1 MHLQAGAL
9 LKNGEYKI
17 EKVLG
22 QGGFGITYL
31 AEQTSLGRKVALKEF
46 FMEGLCN
53 RDADTSNVSVGSVGS
68 KKLVERFKQKFIK
81 EARMIA
87 SFDNS
92 HIISIHD
99 VFEENGTAYY
109 VMEYLGGKSLSAIV
123 NEQGI
128 MSETLAMKYIRQVAD
143 ALAEVHANNLLH
155 LDVKPANIM
164 LNKKGEAVLIDFGIS
179 KHYDE
184 AGNQTSSALIGTS
197 EGYAPI
203 EQYEAGALDSFT
215 PATDI
220 YALGAT
226 LFFLLTGTRP
236 PKASEVMN
244 YGLPE
249 LPSGVSASVRST
261 IETAMQPAIAK
272 RPQSIA
278 EFLCL
283 VESGKMQDESDGET
297 ELNGNE
303 KAASKREG
311 ENLFTHTASES
322 SFDEVKVENG
332 KLVADE
338 FHSIDVVE
346 VPDSA
351 DGNVIMSVSEESHS
365 ASPVIS
371 NVGEKSHSADAVI
384 SNESEKSNSAGI
396 EILPPYSR
404 QNDKDGNEE
413 VERKNEKEHSAGA
426 VISNESEK
434 SQKNKPGKS
443 LWLILLL
450 LLVAVAGA
458 WFLFG
463 GTGSGDA
470 PKRDTKKKQIVKK
483 DTPTPPVGEEQEQ
496 LAEKG
501 DSILDVNDHS
511 DTSDGTKIEDDKEDG
526 DRNISADQIT
536 DGNKVS
542 GSKAPTGSETD
553 IKGSGSTVASNN
565 NEEVNKVSDI
575 CFNVTDEVNKTV
587 EVAKGKYTGSIVIP
601 KTVVHNDVVYS
612 VTSIGKYAFSSCT
625 GLTSITIPNGV
636 TSIGVG
642 AFNAC
647 SGLTSIIVDKN
658 NPKYDSRDN
667 CNAIIE
673 TKTNELIAGCKN
685 TVIPGNVTSIGEGA
699 FRGCSGLTSI
709 TIPNSVTS
717 IGVIAFEYCSGLT
730 SITIPNSVTSIG
742 EGAFFSC
749 SGLTSIIVD
758 KNNPKYDSR
767 DNCNAIIETKTNEL
781 IAGCKNTVIPGNV
794 TSIGDWAFLSCSGL
808 TSVTIPNSVKSI
820 GTCAF
825 DDCSGLT
832 SITIGN
838 SVTSIGNC
846 AFDDC
851 SGLTSIK
858 IPNSVTS
865 IGRSAFSGCSGLTS
879 IIVDKKNPKYDS
891 RNNCN
896 AIIETRTNEL
906 IVGCKNTVIPG
917 NVTSIGK
924 SAFWGCSGLTSI
936 TIPNSVTSIGV
947 IAFEYCSGLTSITI
961 PNSVTSIGEGAFS
974 RCSGLTSII
983 VDKNNPKYDSRNN
996 CNAIIETRTNEL
1008 IVGCKN
1014 TVIPG
1019 NVTSIGSAFFGCSGL
1034 TSITIPNSVTSIG
1047 TSAFYGCSGLTS
1059 VTIPNSVTSIGMS
1072 AFYGC
1077 TGLTSITI

>member
-1 MHLQAGAL
+1 MHLQAGSL
-9 LKNGEYKI
+9 LGGGKYKI

-53 RDADTSNVSVGSVGS
+53 RDVATSHVSVPSVGS

-109 VMEYLGGKSLSAIV
+109 VMEYLGGKSLSVIV

-297 ELNGNE
+297 VLNGNV

-322 SFDEVKVENG
+322 SFDEVKGENG

-346 VPDSA
+346 VLDSE
-351 DGNVIMSVSEESHS
+351 D
-365 ASPVIS
+365 
-371 NVGEKSHSADAVI
+371 D
-384 SNESEKSNSAGI
+384 NSANG
-396 EILPPYSR
+396 R
-404 QNDKDGNEE
+404 QNDNDGNEK
-413 VERKNEKEHSAGA
+413 VERRNEKEHSVGA

-450 LLVAVAGA
+450 LLIAVAGA
-458 WFLFG
+458 WFMFG
-463 GTGSGDA
+463 GAGNGDA
-470 PKRDTKKKQIVKK
+470 SKADTVKK
-483 DTPTPPVGEEQEQ
+483 DTPTPPVGEEQEK

-501 DSILDVNDHS
+501 DSILDANDHS

-542 GSKAPTGSETD
+542 ESTTPTGSETD
-553 IKGSGSTVASNN
+553 IKGSGSTVASDN

-575 CFNVTDEVNKTV
+575 CYNVTDEVNKTV

-601 KTVVHNDVVYS
+601 ETVVHNDVYYS
-612 VTSIGKYAFSSCT
+612 VTSIGESAFYDCT
-625 GLTSITIPNGV
+625 GLTSITIPNSV
-636 TSIGVG
+636 TSIGG
-642 AFNAC
+642 YAFHECSGLTSVTIPNSVTSIGEKAFYGCKGLTSITIPNNVTSIGNVAFYGCTGLTSITIPNSVKSIGSHAFYRCTGLTSILIPNSVTSIGNVAFGNC

-685 TVIPGNVTSIGEGA
+685 TVIPGNVTSIGYAA
-699 FRGCSGLTSI
+699 FSGCKGLTSI

-717 IGVIAFEYCSGLT
+717 IGGYAFHECSGLT
-730 SITIPNSVTSIG
+730 SVTIPNSVKSI
-742 EGAFFSC
+742 EERVFWDC

-794 TSIGDWAFLSCSGL
+794 TSIGDF
-808 TSVTIPNSVKSI
+808 
-820 GTCAF
+820 AF
-825 DDCSGLT
+825 DDCKVLT
-832 SITIGN
+832 SIT
-838 SVTSIGNC
+838 
-846 AFDDC
+846 
-851 SGLTSIK
+851 

-865 IGRSAFSGCSGLTS
+865 IGWCAFSGCKGLTS
-879 IIVDKKNPKYDS
+879 I
-891 RNNCN
+891 
-896 AIIETRTNEL
+896 T
-906 IVGCKNTVIPG
+906 IP
-917 NVTSIGK
+917 NSVTSIETA
-924 SAFWGCSGLTSI
+924 AFSGCSGLTSI
-936 TIPNSVTSIGV
+936 TIPNSVTSIGESV
-947 IAFEYCSGLTSITI
+947 FED
-961 PNSVTSIGEGAFS
+961 
-974 RCSGLTSII
+974 CSGLTSII
-983 VDKNNPKYDSRNN
+983 VDKNNPKYDSRYN

-1008 IVGCKN
+1008 IAGCKN
-1014 TVIPG
+1014 TIIPD
-1019 NVTSIGSAFFGCSGL
+1019 NVTSIGGYAFG
-1034 TSITIPNSVTSIG
+1034 
-1047 TSAFYGCSGLTS
+1047 Y
-1059 VTIPNSVTSIGMS
+1059 
-1072 AFYGC
+1072 C
-1077 TGLTSITI
+1077 TGLTSIKIPNSVKSIGERAFYGCTRLENVKKPDGISIGKDAFEATPWLNKQK